1 MAFLGCLFAI
11 LAGGTAPFVAV
22 IMGNIIELFDPN
34 ASDEKV
40 HEGIKILL
48 RNISIIS
55 GTLWVTSYF

>member
-1 MAFLGCLFAI
+1 LFSI